1 MAEFFYVLE
10 FFISIYAKL
19 SLKGLAC
26 VSKLTAK
33 RSRTIADDHRPFNRA
48 TRLRFDKLRH
58 GRPARLKGTSSRWR
72 GIKKY
77 YIQLDAITQSF

>member
-58 GRPARLKGTSSRWR
+58 GKPARLKLSHPAGA
-72 GIKKY
+72 G
-77 YIQLDAITQSF
+77 